1 MTMAAGPVA
10 TPAPIVIDNNVVL
23 DLLVFS
29 DPATQLLK
37 TQLAAGQWRW
47 IATRSMRDELAAVLQ
62 YPHMQRVMAGRGVP
76 PEQVLAS
83 VDAGV
88 QWMEP
93 APKATVT
100 CKDKDDQKFIDLA
113 VAHGAVLLSKDKAV
127 LCMRKRLLAVGVVV
141 QRALESAAG

>member
-1 MTMAAGPVA
+1 MTQTAGGGAV
-10 TPAPIVIDNNVVL
+10 PAPIVIDNNVVL

-29 DPATQLLK
+29 DPATQRLK

-62 YPHMQRVMAGRGVP
+62 YPHMQRVMQGRGVLP
-76 PEQVLAS
+76 DDVLTAVES
-83 VDAGV
+83 GV
-88 QWMEP
+88 QWLEP
-93 APKATVT
+93 APKAVVT

-127 LCMRKRLLAVGVVV
+127 LCMRKRLLALGVVV
-141 QRALESAAG
+141 QRAIE

>member
-1 MTMAAGPVA
+1 MTQAASVDA
-10 TPAPIVIDNNVVL
+10 VPAPLVIDNNVVL

-47 IATRSMRDELAAVLQ
+47 IATRSMRDELVAVLQ
-62 YPHMQRVMAGRGVP
+62 YPHMQRVMQGRGVQ
-76 PEQVLAS
+76 PEQVLAA

-88 QWMEP
+88 QWTEP
-93 APKATVT
+93 APKAVVT

-113 VAHGAVLLSKDKAV
+113 VAHGAKLLSKDKAV
-127 LCMRKRLLAVGVVV
+127 LCMKKRLLALGVVV
-141 QRALESAAG
+141 QRAIE